1 MARSNAQAAKRMRKL
16 RALRKNASRGLKH
29 IDSVT
34 EFSVTLASRTKAGR
48 VSIDLEAMSR
58 VSGFDLELAAMVDA
72 IKTGRLVI
80 RDRGEAKA

>member
-1 MARSNAQAAKRMRKL
+1 
-16 RALRKNASRGLKH
+16 
-29 IDSVT
+29 
-34 EFSVTLASRTKAGR
+34 
-48 VSIDLEAMSR
+48 MSR